1 MSYLL
6 TEIALEMLGYK
17 FYDTNGVFHLTNFQQ
32 SMAAVQNDVHPD
44 EPSLTE
50 FIDQP
55 SNSVT
60 TKNGHT
66 TNIATPSAGPSSSMV
81 PSTTSAISVDMRR
94 TPIRALAKM
103 MANEGDKTLNGHE
116 QQHPKQLY
124 SSVPLTVLPK
134 MSTKPR
140 RPPTKALTRILQ
152 YESVTVRCQIS
163 QRLEASLR
171 QSVTTNKETQQK
183 ECLILEKKKILEDA
197 DEVHKFRLFLEE
209 RLRHIDPRPYATYQR
224 TFTSE

>member
-50 FIDQP
+50 FIDQS

-60 TKNGHT
+60 TQNGHT
-66 TNIATPSAGPSSSMV
+66 TNNATSSSGPSASMV

-103 MANEGDKTLNGHE
+103 MANEGEKRSMDTINSSQRNYLVLLRLCHLLGSQKCLQSPVVLQPRRWEGFWNMNALLFAVKSHNVW
-116 QQHPKQLY
+116 KQL
-124 SSVPLTVLPK
+124 
-134 MSTKPR
+134 
-140 RPPTKALTRILQ
+140 
-152 YESVTVRCQIS
+152 
-163 QRLEASLR
+163 
-171 QSVTTNKETQQK
+171 
-183 ECLILEKKKILEDA
+183 
-197 DEVHKFRLFLEE
+197 
-209 RLRHIDPRPYATYQR
+209 
-224 TFTSE
+224 